1 MISDDL
7 ATIASYTPE
16 AQRLIRTAC
25 LTVAGVLGDCMDDI
39 TVVGGLVPSL
49 IVDQARLPEGA
60 RPHPGTLDLDLA
72 LQLAVLEAEGYKT
85 ISERLRSA
93 GFEPDRNPAG
103 NATVQR
109 WVVPTGTAELVTV
122 DFLIPPAGESKSR
135 GIFNL
140 ERDFGAVI
148 AQGLDLAF
156 HDRVMHRLDGLN
168 ARGDRVTR
176 EVRVCGP
183 GALVVL
189 KALACRGREKPKDAF
204 DLFYVLRNF
213 GAGPTDVAARLR
225 PWSADPA
232 VARAREILAADF
244 ADVTREGPRRVARFL
259 GADDDDGLKAQVV
272 AFTAEFLA
280 EMEGS
285 PGIPA

>member
-1 MISDDL
+1 MIADDL

-16 AQRLIRTAC
+16 AQELIRTAC
-25 LTVAGVLGDCMDDI
+25 LTVAGVLGDCMEDI
-39 TVVGGLVPSL
+39 TVIGGLVPSL

-60 RPHPGTLDLDLA
+60 YPHPGTLDLDLA

-85 ISERLRSA
+85 ISERLRGA
-93 GFEPDRNPAG
+93 GFEPDRNSAG

-109 WVVPTGTAELVTV
+109 WVVPTETSARVTV
-122 DFLIPPAGESKSR
+122 DFLIPPVENAKSR

-156 HDRVMHRLDGLN
+156 RDRMIYRVDGLN

-176 EVRVCGP
+176 DVWVCGP

-213 GAGPTDVAARLR
+213 GAGPADVAARLR
-225 PWSADPA
+225 PWTTDPA
-232 VARAREILAADF
+232 VVRACEILAADF
-244 ADVTREGPRRVARFL
+244 GDVTREGPRRVARFL
-259 GADDDDGLKAQVV
+259 GTDDDDGLKAQVV

-280 EMEGS
+280 RIEGS
-285 PGIPA
+285 PGL

>member
-1 MISDDL
+1 MIADDL
-7 ATIASYTPE
+7 ATVASYTPE

-25 LTVAGVLGDCMDDI
+25 LTVAGVLGDCMDDV

-49 IVDQARLPEGA
+49 IVDQARLPPGA
-60 RPHPGTLDLDLA
+60 DPHPGTLDLDLA
-72 LQLAVLEAEGYKT
+72 LQLAVLEAQGYRT
-85 ISERLRSA
+85 ISERLRGG

-109 WVVPTGTAELVTV
+109 WVVPTGTAERVTV
-122 DFLIPPAGESKSR
+122 DFLIPPAGEARSR

-156 HDRVMHRLDGLN
+156 QDRMVHRLDGLD
-168 ARGDRVTR
+168 ARGDHV
-176 EVRVCGP
+176 VRDVWVCGP

-204 DLFYVLRNF
+204 DLFYVLRNY
-213 GAGPTDVAARLR
+213 GAGPADVAARLR

-232 VARAREILAADF
+232 VARACEILAADF
-244 ADVTREGPRRVARFL
+244 ADVTRAGPRRVARFL
-259 GADDDDGLKAQVV
+259 GSDDDDLKAEV
-272 AFTAEFLA
+272 AAFVAEFLA
-280 EMEGS
+280 GMAES
-285 PGIPA
+285 PGTA